1 MKIIN
6 AKPLVTC
13 LSPWLVLSWGAILGL
28 GRAIAPA
35 GAVEEARSPRLLAQ
49 SAEVGQVLFAQ
60 VGRLEPGDAQLADET
75 FYDVYAFEGQAG
87 AVLSMTLESLDFD
100 AYLWLIAPNGE
111 KLAENDDVAAGNL
124 NSWLTVTLPTTGTY
138 QIVANA
144 AVPQSQGQY
153 TLTVV
158 AGEAAASLS
167 PAALRQ
173 VEARQLN
180 QTGGEILN
188 QGPFQAAL
196 PYFEAALAIAQDIGD
211 RRGTGEA
218 LNNMG
223 FTYDRLGQYQ
233 AASAYYERA
242 LTLTR
247 EVGDRPLEGRILNNM
262 GLTYRR
268 LGNYQEA
275 LAYYERA
282 LLIMQA
288 LGDRSS
294 EEITLNNIGGIYD
307 RLGEYP
313 QALNYYERS
322 LALAQA
328 LGDRQSEG
336 ISLNNIGSIYELLG
350 QYEQALAYY
359 EQFLAIAQTLGDRPG
374 EGVSLNNIGGIY
386 QRLGDDQEALAY
398 YERALAIA
406 RTLGDRLNEAI
417 SLNNIGGIY
426 DRLGDYP
433 QALDYHERSLNIRQD
448 IGDRQGAG
456 AALNNIGVVYDRLGQ
471 YPEALAYYER
481 ALAMRQEVGD
491 RAGEA
496 TTLNNIGFNRLDA
509 RELAQAE
516 NRFLAAIAIL
526 ESLRLGGLTEEQR
539 ISLVE
544 TQRKTFQGLQQA
556 LIAQNQVDAALE
568 ISERGRARVFL
579 EELERRLNPEAF
591 AQLASVPPPKMAQI
605 RQIAQAQNA
614 TLVQYSIVRNQD
626 LYIWVVQPTGATT
639 FRQVSLSGQNLDIA
653 ELVDATRT
661 SMGVLRSIVE
671 WGEVENVAGND
682 ATNTSATLNAQ
693 LQQLHQLLIDP
704 IAEFLPADPTASV
717 IFIPQDELF
726 LVPFAALQDPD
737 GTYLIDR
744 HTILTAP
751 AIQVL
756 ASTQAQQQQVRQANL
771 QEMLV
776 IGDPTMPP
784 LSLVPGETAEFLQ
797 PLPGAE
803 QEAIAIANLLDTAP
817 LLGDAAT
824 KSAVVQQMPNARIIH
839 LATHGI
845 LDESQGLN
853 GGVVLAADGTGEFN
867 DGLLTAAEIAQ
878 MDLNA
883 DLVVLSAC
891 NTGQGRITGD
901 GVIGLSR
908 SLVLAGVPSV
918 VVSLWA
924 VPDAPTGELMV
935 EFYRQLEQTDN
946 KAQALRQAML
956 NIREEY
962 PNPIAWAAFTLIGEA
977 E

>member
-605 RQIAQAQNA
+605 RQIARAQNA

-626 LYIWVVQPTGATT
+626 LYIWVVQPTGATA

-962 PNPIAWAAFTLIGEA
+962 PNPIAWAAFILIGEA

>member
-28 GRAIAPA
+28 GRPIAPA
-35 GAVEEARSPRLLAQ
+35 GAVEEARSPRLLVQ

-516 NRFLAAIAIL
+516 SRFLAAIAIL

-704 IAEFLPADPTASV
+704 ITEFLPADPTASV

-756 ASTQAQQQQVRQANL
+756 ASTQAQQQQVRQANF
-771 QEMLV
+771 QEPLV